1 MLRSTTYYT
10 QAVILLTA
18 LAFSACEAEDNES
31 ESNAEASEAGT
42 EEMMSAN
49 EAGDE
54 ANNEAGSEAGTE
66 EAGSEMTTEGPW
78 GEACV
83 EDSDCTAP
91 TDFCVKQP
99 GMSEGYCTY
108 ACTNNQECQ
117 DLEAPESWTCNTL
130 NFSGCEDIPSNWCG
144 PQSELTDFP
153 GIIIECQ

>member
-1 MLRSTTYYT
+1 MLFLNTYR
-10 QAVILLTA
+10 QLVMILLTA
-18 LAFSACEAEDNES
+18 LTFCACEAEETEADN
-31 ESNAEASEAGT
+31 NADASEAGAM
-42 EEMMSAN
+42 EMMSEN
-49 EAGDE
+49 
-54 ANNEAGSEAGTE
+54 EAGTE
-66 EAGSEMTTEGPW
+66 VNTEAGTEAGTETSTEMTEGPW
-78 GEACV
+78 GESCV

-130 NFSGCEDIPSNWCG
+130 SFSGCEDIPSNWCG
-144 PQSELTDFP
+144 PESELTDFP